1 MTEKEIKALKHD
13 TNITSAQTASMVR
26 VSTNSLGVCIYG
38 DKSVKLFIW
47 NNVKSPYGYTK
58 RELLSAEFAVEAKE
72 FTFDYV
78 KSKVDE
84 VYSTFPN
91 EEIHE
96 LLNKVQEYN

>member
-1 MTEKEIKALKHD
+1 MDNNNMKYE
-13 TNITSAQTASMVR
+13 NITQQDAASKVR
-26 VSTNSLGVCIYG
+26 VSTKSLGACIYG

-58 RELLSAEFAVEAKE
+58 RELLSAEFAVEANE

>member
-1 MTEKEIKALKHD
+1 M
-13 TNITSAQTASMVR
+13 TASKVR
-26 VSTNSLGVCIYG
+26 VSTKSLGACVYG

-58 RELLSAEFAVEAKE
+58 RELLSAEFAVEANK

-78 KSKVDE
+78 KSKEDD